1 MFISQDKAK
10 WVGGWSI
17 LTYSGFS
24 LAFIWVTGAP
34 QKMQVG
40 TICPT
45 KNLRCAC
52 GRGEGLCPA
61 GSTVTRQALWLLP
74 FMWTSGDC
82 PPTLVCPKHGLTV
95 LLPQMKGSQALD
107 FLLTRQTAHMGGGL
121 YPHLPQIP
129 YCSPQA
135 TKPASQ
141 LMNTL
146 WYLPNSGSPY
156 SSRTSSVPHSTHL
169 HRSSVSIAFS
179 AVAQC
184 ESATAHHVPTA
195 ICPVPFRFQAGL
207 LVPVYEEDKV
217 TICHT
222 PEHRHLSWVTQL
234 FRHAMSVRSV
244 LDAWERHSK

>member
-1 MFISQDKAK
+1 M
-10 WVGGWSI
+10 GGW
-17 LTYSGFS
+17 LVYPDLQWVQPGFHLGNRCTTENAGWHNLPNKELEMCMWQRRRS
-24 LAFIWVTGAP
+24 LSSRFHCYQASPVVVALHVDLWRL
-34 QKMQVG
+34 
-40 TICPT
+40 PT
-45 KNLRCAC
+45 H
-52 GRGEGLCPA
+52 P
-61 GSTVTRQALWLLP
+61 V
-74 FMWTSGDC
+74 
-82 PPTLVCPKHGLTV
+82 PKHGLTV

-107 FLLTRQTAHMGGGL
+107 FLLTGQTAHMGGGL